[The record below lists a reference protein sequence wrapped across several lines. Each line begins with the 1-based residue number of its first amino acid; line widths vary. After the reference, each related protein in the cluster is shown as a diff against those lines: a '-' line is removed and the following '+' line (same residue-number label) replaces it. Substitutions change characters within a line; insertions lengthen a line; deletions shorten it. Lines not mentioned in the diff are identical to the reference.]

1 MTVYW
6 IEDKINEGKIKEYK
20 HNEFKKFRKIHS
32 GPFSTVYKVT
42 IKNTDN
48 LEYTEKMLAL
58 KVIEANERTSK
69 EVVNELKHMLLV
81 GLHPNII
88 QFYGITKI
96 RDQLDPDDIK
106 YALVLEYAD
115 YGTLRDYLY
124 ENATKIEWKLKIQF
138 AIQLDDKDLATL
150 PLRIRNEC
158 WQNKPSDRPSLEE
171 VSMRL
176 NYINAPFFQDIPL
189 INMSDFATYI
199 DTTFDGIQK
208 NPAQVTQDTVN
219 ELYSYFC
226 KLFNEGK
233 SVRDIIVN
241 FISERQKSDDDIF
254 NWLFNHKDEPKYGC
268 LLGLLFSWHIG
279 TKESNVVAFDLFL
292 NAAKRGDT
300 IAQYFVGR
308 CYEDGWNTKKNMKEA
323 IEWYTKAA
331 NSRCAAAE
339 YKLDKGFKL
348 LEQAAE
354 IGLPISQY
362 DLAKCYEF
370 KGTIDDFKKALFWYQ
385 RAIEND
391 YNCCNE

>member
-1 MTVYW
+1 MSKTTSEILGNIPYIDPQCFI
-6 IEDKINEGKIKEYK
+6 IEKSQDRKSRRQKMDKKSDIYSIGVLLWEISSERPP
-20 HNEFKKFRKIHS
+20 FK
-32 GPFSTVYKVT
+32 
-42 IKNTDN
+42 
-48 LEYTEKMLAL
+48 
-58 KVIEANERTSK
+58 
-69 EVVNELKHMLLV
+69 
-81 GLHPNII
+81 
-88 QFYGITKI
+88 
-96 RDQLDPDDIK
+96 
-106 YALVLEYAD
+106 
-115 YGTLRDYLY
+115 
-124 ENATKIEWKLKIQF
+124 
-138 AIQLDDKDLATL
+138 DDKDSATL
-150 PLRIRNEC
+150 PLRIRNGLREEAIVGINDKYITIYEKC

-189 INMSDFATYI
+189 INISDFATYI

-233 SVRDIIVN
+233 SVREIIVN

-254 NWLFNHKDEPKYGC
+254 NWLSNHKYEPKYGC

-300 IAQYFVGR
+300 IAQYFAGR
-308 CYEDGWNTKKNMKEA
+308 CYEDGWNTTKNMKEA

-339 YKLDKGFKL
+339 YKLGDYYYKCDDYSKAFELFKSSAEKGNVMAIHELGLCYQKGYGTDVDTDKGFKL
-348 LEQAAE
+348 LKQAAE

-385 RAIEND
+385 RAIENN
-391 YNCCNE
+391 YNCCNERELVKDKIHKIVNKS